1 MGELKE
7 SSVDDGWNDLVVT
20 SRQPKPWSVRTPA
33 AIEKE
38 KKILADTNTPL
49 DWVVMESER
58 HEQILISPGEAALAE
73 AAHQW
78 HPDPICADSGCLTGP
93 ALIAYTEKIESF

>member
-20 SRQPKPWSVRTPA
+20 SRQPKPWPVRIPA
-33 AIEKE
+33 AIEKG
-38 KKILADTNTPL
+38 KKLFGDIHGTPVVSHEVNGVVVTADE
-49 DWVVMESER
+49 V
-58 HEQILISPGEAALAE
+58 ALAE

-93 ALIAYTEKIESF
+93 ALIAYTEKMESLGGGE